1 MDYFLIISF
10 IFFVI
15 IPLGFSIWF
24 AIDQI
29 KINMRED

>member
-1 MDYFLIISF
+1 MNYFLIISF
-10 IFFVI
+10 IFFVV

-29 KINMRED
+29 KINNGE

>member
-15 IPLGFSIWF
+15 IPITFSIWF

-29 KINMRED
+29 KINNGE